1 MVTHEDA
8 TALPGERYED
18 LIESLTELSQALA
31 QDESVPETLQSILA
45 LALRLVPGCHAASI
59 TVLDEDSNP
68 ATLVATDPET
78 EELDQRQYLLHDGP
92 CLEAARDRKASSWSL
107 SEAEQRW
114 PDFTDLAKEMGLHSY
129 LSAGLDLGGRRL
141 GALNLSSRGTDG
153 FGRFDEGLIRLFVPP
168 AAAAIVTADRYA
180 RARELAGQ
188 LEQALLSRAVID
200 QAIGIIMA
208 ESHCCADQAFSVLRR
223 ASNNRRTKLRDLAT
237 EIVERV
243 GGRRPDA
250 GPSDVA

>member
-1 MVTHEDA
+1 VVTDEA
-8 TALPGERYED
+8 AAALPGERYED
-18 LIESLTELSQALA
+18 LVGSLTELSRALA
-31 QDESVPETLQSILA
+31 HDESVPETLHSILA

-59 TVLDEDSNP
+59 TVLDDDGKPS
-68 ATLVATDPET
+68 TLVATDPQT
-78 EELDQRQYLLHDGP
+78 EKLDARQYLLHDGP
-92 CLEAARDRKASSWSL
+92 CLQAARDQKVSSWNL

-114 PDFTDLAKEMGLHSY
+114 PGFTDLAKEMGLHSY
-129 LSAGLDLGGRRL
+129 LSAGLGLDGQRL
-141 GALNLSSRGTDG
+141 GALNLSSRGADG
-153 FGRFDEGLIRLFVPP
+153 FDRLDEGLIRLFVPS
-168 AAAAIVTADRYA
+168 ATAAIVTASRYA

-208 ESHCCADQAFSVLRR
+208 ESHCSADQAFSVLKR

-243 GGRRPDA
+243 GGRRAGA
-250 GPSDVA
+250 GPGGVA